1 VTPEGR
7 AVSSAMDDMTKLK
20 QSDWPLNVLV
30 GSAWLA
36 TIAAIGILL
45 TRDAAPLDD
54 ASGKVAIMSIVVCGL
69 GWLGARHTRSTNSG
83 P

>member
-1 VTPEGR
+1 MSPEGC
-7 AVSSAMDDMTKLK
+7 AVSTAMDDMTKLK

-45 TRDAAPLDD
+45 TRDAVPLDD
-54 ASGKVAIMSIVVCGL
+54 ASAKVAIMSIVVCGL
-69 GWLGARHTRSTNSG
+69 GWLGARQTRSTNPS